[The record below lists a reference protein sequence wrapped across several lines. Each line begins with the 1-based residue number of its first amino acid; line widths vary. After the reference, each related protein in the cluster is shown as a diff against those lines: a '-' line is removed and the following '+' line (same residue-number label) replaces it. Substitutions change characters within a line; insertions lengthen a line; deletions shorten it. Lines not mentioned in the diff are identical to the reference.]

1 MTKLQWL
8 ILWSIFLGY
17 LFLGAFIFYQIE
29 RKLEEDLYAQELK
42 DIEDPANKIQDI
54 FFHHFKTDLKLAS
67 QVKVIEKIN
76 SYCNKTIFVM
86 NDYIGQEYDTTYR
99 WTYYNSF
106 FFALTTLSTIGYGNL
121 HPSTSLGRIVVI
133 IYALFGIPLN
143 GIVLTKL
150 GELFSSTFITV
161 HRRYKTERYE
171 SRAEM
176 TIDIILYLIPGI
188 FLFIFVPAI
197 ILVYFEGWTF
207 DESVYFAF
215 VTLTTIGYGDLV
227 AGQTNNTKEFYDIYK
242 VFLIF
247 WIMIGLGYLVM
258 ILGFISRGM
267 RCQQMSK
274 IEQKLSQNLKLT
286 QSKVWNEFM
295 KDITYV
301 RRMMNEMYLI
311 KFRPIYKEN
320 GNIPRRRSNSCP
332 NLTEWPVLR
341 KVIEVGISA
350 APSLDEEEMA
360 KEFQTHRMKRR
371 AGVAENI
378 IKPKILKTNS
388 EGDLS
393 KIDRVATFGTSPV
406 IEPSELLARVVD
418 ALGTTCGLSASPS
431 SSKSSL
437 SSIGDDDYLR
447 KKYENGIHGFGD
459 EEILASEHYQDAQK
473 TMHNLPMNEMK
484 KPTNE
489 YSSQWTWAGLPNP
502 NYTKNN
508 VYQRKRTNSIL
519 PDEKSHLAVPH
530 VRGLR
535 RMSIAAIN
543 FLSNSASKTHTWF
556 CNSSRRASAVDPEA
570 VKVTQDQPRV
580 RKHSENDLNRLS
592 VPSENYGIYGSMNTQ
607 ENRLAR
613 RASILGVLANQIGPP
628 RNFLSSQNMSNPV
641 LEQTTLS
648 DFLKILD
655 SVHHKV
661 PLHLGDAVQTVNEVK
676 PDRQPAALIS
686 LFQNQASNRD
696 QYHTPQKQNKP
707 NQSTKHGYKTFPVS
721 DAHSPPIT
729 SCLINSVPTSTR
741 KRRLSLSPMSVNWYP
756 TVVTPRN
763 RRASFAFVHSPSPSS
778 FGSTLPTLYQ
788 ADRKRSK
795 SSSNIDLASSSS
807 SVASNPKKNVNMAPP
822 KIYVVTPGQTS
833 RRIRRFSV
841 RQCEEETYRQKKSD

>member
-8 ILWSIFLGY
+8 ILWLIFLGY
-17 LFLGAFIFYQIE
+17 LGLGAFIFYQIE
-29 RKLEEDLYAQELK
+29 RKLEESLYAQELK

-54 FFHHFKTDLKLAS
+54 FFHHFKTDLRLTS
-67 QVKVIEKIN
+67 QMKVIEKIN
-76 SYCNKTIFVM
+76 LYCNKTLFVM
-86 NDYIGQEYDTTYR
+86 KDIVPEDQDTAYR

-121 HPSTSLGRIVVI
+121 HPSTSLGRIMVI

-161 HRRYKTERYE
+161 HHRYKTERYE
-171 SRAEM
+171 SRMEM
-176 TIDIILYLIPGI
+176 TFDIILYLIPGI
-188 FLFIFVPAI
+188 FLFIFVPSV

-207 DESVYFAF
+207 DESIYFAF

-227 AGQTNNTKEFYDIYK
+227 AGQTSNTKEFYEVYK

-258 ILGFISRGM
+258 ILGFISRAM

-274 IEQKLSQNLKLT
+274 IEQKLSQNLKMT

-301 RRMMNEMYLI
+301 RRMLNEMYLI
-311 KFRPIYKEN
+311 KFRPVYIEN
-320 GNIPRRRSNSCP
+320 EHKQRGRSHSCP
-332 NLTEWPVLR
+332 NLSEWPVLR
-341 KVIEVGISA
+341 KVIETGISA
-350 APSLDEEEMA
+350 APSLDEEAMQ
-360 KEFQTHRMKRR
+360 KEFQNQRMKRR
-371 AGVAENI
+371 TGVGENI

-406 IEPSELLARVVD
+406 IDPSELLARVVD
-418 ALGTTCGLSASPS
+418 ALGTTCGLSSISPS

-437 SSIGDDDYLR
+437 SSIGADDYLR
-447 KKYENGIHGFGD
+447 KKYENGIHGFAD
-459 EEILASEHYQDAQK
+459 DEILASEIYQDAQK
-473 TMHNLPMNEMK
+473 TMHNLPLNQVRN
-484 KPTNE
+484 PS
-489 YSSQWTWAGLPNP
+489 YSTQWTWAGLPNP
-502 NYTKNN
+502 NVNKNMA
-508 VYQRKRTNSIL
+508 YQRKRTNSIL
-519 PDEKSHLAVPH
+519 PDEKSHLAVPN

-543 FLSNSASKTHTWF
+543 FLSNSASRTHTWF
-556 CNSSRRASAVDPEA
+556 CNSSRRGSVVDPE
-570 VKVTQDQPRV
+570 VGKVTQDLPKV
-580 RKHSENDLNRLS
+580 RKHSENDVNRLYP
-592 VPSENYGIYGSMNTQ
+592 PSENYGSMNTQ

-613 RASILGVLANQIGPP
+613 RASILGILANQIGPP
-628 RNFLSSQNMSNPV
+628 RDYLSAQNMSNPV

-661 PLHLGDAVQTVNEVK
+661 PLHLGDNVQTVNETK
-676 PDRQPAALIS
+676 PDRQPAALLS
-686 LFQNQASNRD
+686 LFQNQPSSRD
-696 QYHTPQKQNKP
+696 STPQKTQKSSPTSIQYTPKP
-707 NQSTKHGYKTFPVS
+707 IVNSQ
-721 DAHSPPIT
+721 PIT
-729 SCLINSVPTSTR
+729 SCLINSDPTSTR
-741 KRRLSLSPMSVNWYP
+741 KRRQSCSPMSVNWYP
-756 TVVTPRN
+756 TVRTPGT
-763 RRASFAFVHSPSPSS
+763 RRASFAYVNNHSPSSLGTS
-778 FGSTLPTLYQ
+778 NLPTLYQ
-788 ADRKRSK
+788 EEKKRSK
-795 SSSNIDLASSSS
+795 SSSNIDSSSS
-807 SVASNPKKNVNMAPP
+807 SSIASTSKKSHLNPP
-822 KIYVVTPGQTS
+822 KIYVVTPSQTS

>member
-8 ILWSIFLGY
+8 ILWLIFLGY
-17 LFLGAFIFYQIE
+17 LGLGAFIFYQIE
-29 RKLEEDLYAQELK
+29 RKLEESLYAQELK

-54 FFHHFKTDLKLAS
+54 FFHHFKTDLRLTS
-67 QVKVIEKIN
+67 QMKVIEKIN
-76 SYCNKTIFVM
+76 LYCNKTLFVM
-86 NDYIGQEYDTTYR
+86 KDIVPEDQDTAYR

-121 HPSTSLGRIVVI
+121 HPSTSLGRIMVI

-150 GELFSSTFITV
+150 GELFSST
-161 HRRYKTERYE
+161 
-171 SRAEM
+171 SRMEM
-176 TIDIILYLIPGI
+176 TFDIILYLIPGI
-188 FLFIFVPAI
+188 FLFIFVPSV

-207 DESVYFAF
+207 DESIYFAF

-227 AGQTNNTKEFYDIYK
+227 AGQTSNTKEFYEVYK

-258 ILGFISRGM
+258 ILGFISRAM

-274 IEQKLSQNLKLT
+274 IEQKLSQNLKMT

-301 RRMMNEMYLI
+301 RRMLNEMYLI
-311 KFRPIYKEN
+311 KFRPVYIEN
-320 GNIPRRRSNSCP
+320 EHKQRGRSHSCP
-332 NLTEWPVLR
+332 NLSEWPVLR
-341 KVIEVGISA
+341 KVIETGISA
-350 APSLDEEEMA
+350 APSLDEEAMQ
-360 KEFQTHRMKRR
+360 KEFQNQRMKRR
-371 AGVAENI
+371 TGVGENI

-406 IEPSELLARVVD
+406 IDPSELLARVVD
-418 ALGTTCGLSASPS
+418 ALGTTCGLSSISPS

-437 SSIGDDDYLR
+437 SSIGADDYLR
-447 KKYENGIHGFGD
+447 K
-459 EEILASEHYQDAQK
+459 DAQK
-473 TMHNLPMNEMK
+473 TMHNLPLNQVRN
-484 KPTNE
+484 PS
-489 YSSQWTWAGLPNP
+489 YSTQWTWAGLPNP
-502 NYTKNN
+502 NVNKNMA
-508 VYQRKRTNSIL
+508 YQRKRTNSIL
-519 PDEKSHLAVPH
+519 PDEKSHLAVPN

-543 FLSNSASKTHTWF
+543 FLSNSASRTHTWF
-556 CNSSRRASAVDPEA
+556 CNSSRRGSVVDPE
-570 VKVTQDQPRV
+570 VGKVTQDLPKV
-580 RKHSENDLNRLS
+580 RKHSENDVNRLYP
-592 VPSENYGIYGSMNTQ
+592 PSENYGSMNTQ

-613 RASILGVLANQIGPP
+613 RASILGILANQIGPP
-628 RNFLSSQNMSNPV
+628 RDYLSAQNMSNPV

-661 PLHLGDAVQTVNEVK
+661 PLHLGDNVQTVNETK
-676 PDRQPAALIS
+676 PDRQPAALLS
-686 LFQNQASNRD
+686 LFQNQPSSRD
-696 QYHTPQKQNKP
+696 STPQKTQKSSPTSIQYTPKP
-707 NQSTKHGYKTFPVS
+707 IVNSQ
-721 DAHSPPIT
+721 PIT
-729 SCLINSVPTSTR
+729 SCLINSDPTSTR
-741 KRRLSLSPMSVNWYP
+741 KRRQSCSPMSVNWYP
-756 TVVTPRN
+756 TVRTPGT
-763 RRASFAFVHSPSPSS
+763 RRASFAYVNNHSPSSLGNS
-778 FGSTLPTLYQ
+778 NLPTLYQ
-788 ADRKRSK
+788 EEKKRSK
-795 SSSNIDLASSSS
+795 SSSNIDSSSS
-807 SVASNPKKNVNMAPP
+807 SSIASTSKKSHLNPP
-822 KIYVVTPGQTS
+822 KIYVVTPSQTS

>member
-8 ILWSIFLGY
+8 ILWLIFLGY
-17 LFLGAFIFYQIE
+17 LGLGAFIFYQIE
-29 RKLEEDLYAQELK
+29 RKLEESLYAQELK

-54 FFHHFKTDLKLAS
+54 FFHHFKTDLRLTS
-67 QVKVIEKIN
+67 QMKVIEKIN
-76 SYCNKTIFVM
+76 LYCNKTLFVM
-86 NDYIGQEYDTTYR
+86 KDIVPEDQDTAYR

-121 HPSTSLGRIVVI
+121 HPSTSLGRIMVI

-161 HRRYKTERYE
+161 HHRYKTERYE
-171 SRAEM
+171 SRMEM
-176 TIDIILYLIPGI
+176 TFDIILYLIPGI
-188 FLFIFVPAI
+188 FLFIFVPSV

-207 DESVYFAF
+207 DESIYFAF

-227 AGQTNNTKEFYDIYK
+227 AGQTSNTKEFYEVYK

-258 ILGFISRGM
+258 ILGFISRAM

-274 IEQKLSQNLKLT
+274 IEQKLSQNLKMT

-301 RRMMNEMYLI
+301 RRMLNEMYLI
-311 KFRPIYKEN
+311 KFRPVYIEN
-320 GNIPRRRSNSCP
+320 EHKQRGRSHSCP
-332 NLTEWPVLR
+332 NLSEWPVLR
-341 KVIEVGISA
+341 KVIETGISA
-350 APSLDEEEMA
+350 APSLDEEAMQ
-360 KEFQTHRMKRR
+360 KEFQNQRMKRR
-371 AGVAENI
+371 TGVGENI

-406 IEPSELLARVVD
+406 IDPSELLARVVD
-418 ALGTTCGLSASPS
+418 ALGTTCGLSSISPS

-437 SSIGDDDYLR
+437 SSIGADDYLR
-447 KKYENGIHGFGD
+447 KKYENGIHGFAD
-459 EEILASEHYQDAQK
+459 DEILASEIYQDAQK
-473 TMHNLPMNEMK
+473 TMHNLPLNQVRN
-484 KPTNE
+484 PS
-489 YSSQWTWAGLPNP
+489 YSTQWTWAGLPNP
-502 NYTKNN
+502 NVNKNMA
-508 VYQRKRTNSIL
+508 YQRKRTNSIL
-519 PDEKSHLAVPH
+519 PDEKSHLAVPN

-543 FLSNSASKTHTWF
+543 FLSNSASRTHTWF
-556 CNSSRRASAVDPEA
+556 CNSSRRGSVVDPE
-570 VKVTQDQPRV
+570 VGKVTQDLPKV
-580 RKHSENDLNRLS
+580 RKHSENDVNRLYP
-592 VPSENYGIYGSMNTQ
+592 PSENYGSMNTQ

-613 RASILGVLANQIGPP
+613 RASILGILANQIGPP
-628 RNFLSSQNMSNPV
+628 RDYLSAQNMSNPV

-661 PLHLGDAVQTVNEVK
+661 PLHLGENVQTVNETK
-676 PDRQPAALIS
+676 PDRQPAALLS
-686 LFQNQASNRD
+686 LFQNQPSSRD
-696 QYHTPQKQNKP
+696 STPQKTQKSSPTSIQYTPKP
-707 NQSTKHGYKTFPVS
+707 IVNSQ
-721 DAHSPPIT
+721 PIT
-729 SCLINSVPTSTR
+729 SCLINSDPTSTR
-741 KRRLSLSPMSVNWYP
+741 KRRQSCSPMSVNWYP
-756 TVVTPRN
+756 TVRTPGT
-763 RRASFAFVHSPSPSS
+763 RRASFAYVNNHSPSSLGNS
-778 FGSTLPTLYQ
+778 NLPTLYQ
-788 ADRKRSK
+788 EEKKRSK
-795 SSSNIDLASSSS
+795 SSSNIDSSSS
-807 SVASNPKKNVNMAPP
+807 SSIASTSKKSHLNPP
-822 KIYVVTPGQTS
+822 KIYVVTPSQTS

>member
-258 ILGFISRGM
+258 ILGFISRANLQ
-267 RCQQMSK
+267 RERKHTTPKKQQ
-274 IEQKLSQNLKLT
+274 LSQ
-286 QSKVWNEFM
+286 
-295 KDITYV
+295 
-301 RRMMNEMYLI
+301 
-311 KFRPIYKEN
+311 
-320 GNIPRRRSNSCP
+320 
-332 NLTEWPVLR
+332 
-341 KVIEVGISA
+341 
-350 APSLDEEEMA
+350 
-360 KEFQTHRMKRR
+360 
-371 AGVAENI
+371 
-378 IKPKILKTNS
+378 
-388 EGDLS
+388 
-393 KIDRVATFGTSPV
+393 
-406 IEPSELLARVVD
+406 
-418 ALGTTCGLSASPS
+418 
-431 SSKSSL
+431 
-437 SSIGDDDYLR
+437 
-447 KKYENGIHGFGD
+447 
-459 EEILASEHYQDAQK
+459 
-473 TMHNLPMNEMK
+473 
-484 KPTNE
+484 
-489 YSSQWTWAGLPNP
+489 
-502 NYTKNN
+502 
-508 VYQRKRTNSIL
+508 
-519 PDEKSHLAVPH
+519 
-530 VRGLR
+530 
-535 RMSIAAIN
+535 
-543 FLSNSASKTHTWF
+543 
-556 CNSSRRASAVDPEA
+556 
-570 VKVTQDQPRV
+570 
-580 RKHSENDLNRLS
+580 
-592 VPSENYGIYGSMNTQ
+592 
-607 ENRLAR
+607 
-613 RASILGVLANQIGPP
+613 
-628 RNFLSSQNMSNPV
+628 
-641 LEQTTLS
+641 S
-648 DFLKILD
+648 D
-655 SVHHKV
+655 
-661 PLHLGDAVQTVNEVK
+661 
-676 PDRQPAALIS
+676 
-686 LFQNQASNRD
+686 
-696 QYHTPQKQNKP
+696 
-707 NQSTKHGYKTFPVS
+707 
-721 DAHSPPIT
+721 
-729 SCLINSVPTSTR
+729 
-741 KRRLSLSPMSVNWYP
+741 
-756 TVVTPRN
+756 
-763 RRASFAFVHSPSPSS
+763 
-778 FGSTLPTLYQ
+778 
-788 ADRKRSK
+788 
-795 SSSNIDLASSSS
+795 
-807 SVASNPKKNVNMAPP
+807 
-822 KIYVVTPGQTS
+822 
-833 RRIRRFSV
+833 
-841 RQCEEETYRQKKSD
+841 